1 MSEQSQVLA
10 AVDLG
15 SNSFHMVV
23 ARFSHGQL
31 TVIDRLREMVRLAAG
46 LDHTGRLDQLSRQ
59 RAVEC
64 LSRFGERL
72 RDFPEHRVRIVG
84 TNTLRRLRKGDAFLE
99 EAENLLGHGVE
110 IISGIEEA
118 RLIYLGS
125 SHSLPAVEGSQLVV
139 DIGGGSTEIIHGSG
153 PEPKSMVSLQV
164 GCVGLSE
171 TCFAGGKL
179 TASRFKHARLA
190 ARLELEPV
198 KSMFWQVAPERV
210 TGTSGT
216 IRAAQAVLTAM
227 HTKRITITSKG
238 LDQLIS
244 AIVDAGHLDKLHLD
258 GLSAERAPVF
268 PGGVAIL
275 AEVMATLDVK
285 HMIVSDG
292 ALREGILYDLVGRLT
307 DEDAR
312 VRTIRAMQ
320 ARFHVDLEQAQR
332 VEHTALML
340 INQVKAEWD
349 LARPSDRLILS
360 WAAKLHEVGLDIAHS
375 GYHHH
380 AAYLLEHADM
390 PGFPRDEQRLL
401 ACLVGAHRKKFNPD
415 LFFEM
420 QRSRQKRVVRLA
432 IILRLAVLFHRSRT
446 TAALP
451 EVTLQAKSR
460 WLRLLLP
467 AGWQESSPLTMADL
481 DREAAYLNSAEFDLE
496 IGETGSS

>member
-1 MSEQSQVLA
+1 VSEDSQVLA

-31 TVIDRLREMVRLAAG
+31 TVIDRLREMVRLAGG
-46 LDHTGRLDQLSRQ
+46 LDQTGRLDQSSRQ

-64 LSRFGERL
+64 LSRIGERL
-72 RDFPEHRVRIVG
+72 RDLPEDRVRIVG
-84 TNTLRRLRKGDAFLE
+84 TNTLRRLRKGDAFVE

-153 PEPKSMVSLQV
+153 PEPKSMVSLHV

-171 TCFAGGKL
+171 SCFAGGQL
-179 TASRFKHARLA
+179 TAAGFKRARLA

-198 KSMFWQVAPERV
+198 KSMFWQLASERV
-210 TGTSGT
+210 MGTSGT
-216 IRAAQAVLTAM
+216 IRAAQAVLVAM
-227 HTKRITITSKG
+227 NTKRTTITPKG
-238 LDQLIS
+238 LDQLVS
-244 AIVDAGHLDKLHLD
+244 AIVDAGHIDKLHLD

-285 HMIVSDG
+285 RMAVSDG

-312 VRTIRAMQ
+312 VRTIRAD
-320 ARFHVDLEQAQR
+320 A
-332 VEHTALML
+332 
-340 INQVKAEWD
+340 
-349 LARPSDRLILS
+349 PSS
-360 WAAKLHEVGLDIAHS
+360 
-375 GYHHH
+375 
-380 AAYLLEHADM
+380 M
-390 PGFPRDEQRLL
+390 
-401 ACLVGAHRKKFNPD
+401 
-415 LFFEM
+415 
-420 QRSRQKRVVRLA
+420 
-432 IILRLAVLFHRSRT
+432 
-446 TAALP
+446 
-451 EVTLQAKSR
+451 
-460 WLRLLLP
+460 
-467 AGWQESSPLTMADL
+467 
-481 DREAAYLNSAEFDLE
+481 
-496 IGETGSS
+496 